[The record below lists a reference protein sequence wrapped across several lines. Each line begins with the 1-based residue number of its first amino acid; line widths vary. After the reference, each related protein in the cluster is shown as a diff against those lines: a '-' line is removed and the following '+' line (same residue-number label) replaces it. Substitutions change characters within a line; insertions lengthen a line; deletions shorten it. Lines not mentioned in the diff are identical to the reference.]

1 MVKTFPPL
9 VILLSGKIKKSNG
22 FRLSFPSVSVTTAPS
37 ACYQLKLRHNHVQQT
52 TVLNPHPT
60 LHSGSE
66 TPAAARNSVVRGSNA
81 TTTGDRY
88 RNKQN
93 RVGQKPCPQ
102 GADTLE
108 RWKQKP

>member
-66 TPAAARNSVVRGSNA
+66 TPAAAGNSVVGVKRNH
-81 TTTGDRY
+81 DRSSLS
-88 RNKQN
+88 KQA
-93 RVGQKPCPQ
+93 KPGWTEALPA
-102 GADTLE
+102 GG
-108 RWKQKP
+108 